1 MNSAASICQCPPLKS
16 LLPVNSCH
24 ETLHF
29 TRHGVQLVIFALD
42 VTGTRAV
49 APGTWQCNKPFFGA
63 LAAREQ
69 VRKSTAS
76 RLPSCP
82 DKWTLHGA
90 SDFTRVKIYG
100 SNRKTLKTADRT
112 RCGDTVMSH
121 TSGTSLTH
129 LSTVACGNLA
139 NRGPNLAKPSWGVV
153 LSDAILGAWKVQHT
167 VTQRYQFCISSVD
180 LI

>member
-1 MNSAASICQCPPLKS
+1 MQSCPMNSAASICQCPPLKS
-16 LLPVNSCH
+16 LLPVNTCH

-29 TRHGVQLVIFALD
+29 TRQGVQLVIFALD

-49 APGTWQCNKPFFGA
+49 APSTWQCNKPFFGA

-139 NRGPNLAKPSWGVV
+139 NAPRSCRLNCVFRPNWKTSRAKPRNPVGV
-153 LSDAILGAWKVQHT
+153 
-167 VTQRYQFCISSVD
+167 
-180 LI
+180 